1 MGPSTAPRRTV
12 AGNASGTTTA
22 TGRES
27 SQQTG
32 KKRDSRAGMR
42 KVTSLTAEQLERK
55 RANDR
60 EAQRTIRARTK
71 EHIEN
76 LEHQVAELSAKGQQV
91 DRVLERNA
99 ALESEIAHLRQQLA
113 MMTNSRQL
121 YQSEDDRRSSTSSNP
136 PSVIS
141 SPFNSPP
148 LTDSIAP
155 GPPMPPLT
163 HRMSLPQGSWHSYV
177 SPSQT
182 GALPPTS
189 ISVSG
194 AEQSHEPPYP
204 MTADPLAG
212 SSMGQAHHDMGY
224 GLPQTTTGAQY
235 SNSNADSYN
244 RNLTYPSRAVL
255 GQPQQQQQHR
265 PQHIPVAT
273 MGYEQNIPS
282 LQAAHLP
289 VPPHQQH
296 HTYPSQ
302 ILHSPPAQ
310 SQMGYQWDSRG

>member
-1 MGPSTAPRRTV
+1 
-12 AGNASGTTTA
+12 
-22 TGRES
+22 
-27 SQQTG
+27 
-32 KKRDSRAGMR
+32 MR

-99 ALESEIAHLRQQLA
+99 MLESEIAHLRQQLA

-121 YQSEDDRRSSTSSNP
+121 YQSEYSPQELEQTDTNESVGEDERRSSTSSNP
-136 PSVIS
+136 ASVIS

-148 LTDSIAP
+148 LTDSIPP
-155 GPPMPPLT
+155 GPPIPPLT
-163 HRMSLPQGSWHSYV
+163 HRMPLPQGSWHSYV
-177 SPSQT
+177 SPPQSGT
-182 GALPPTS
+182 LSSTT

-194 AEQSHEPPYP
+194 PEQSHESPYS
-204 MTADPLAG
+204 MTADSLAG
-212 SSMGQAHHDMGY
+212 SSMGQTHHDMGY
-224 GLPQTTTGAQY
+224 GLSHTTTAQY
-235 SNSNADSYN
+235 ANNNADSYN
-244 RNLTYPSRAVL
+244 RNLTYPSRAAM

-265 PQHIPVAT
+265 PQAIPVAT
-273 MGYEQNIPS
+273 MGYEQSIPS

-289 VPPHQQH
+289 IPAH

-302 ILHSPPAQ
+302 IVHSPPAH
-310 SQMGYQWDSRG
+310 SQIGYQWDSRA

>member
-1 MGPSTAPRRTV
+1 MAPTTAPRRTV
-12 AGNASGTTTA
+12 AGSASSTTA
-22 TGRES
+22 TGGRES
-27 SQQTG
+27 SQPAG

-99 ALESEIAHLRQQLA
+99 MLESEIAHLRQQLA

-121 YQSEDDRRSSTSSNP
+121 YQSEDERRSSTSSNP
-136 PSVIS
+136 ASVIS

-148 LTDSIAP
+148 LTDSISP
-155 GPPMPPLT
+155 GPPIPPLT
-163 HRMSLPQGSWHSYV
+163 HRMPLPQGSWHSYV
-177 SPSQT
+177 SP
-182 GALPPTS
+182 PPNGTLSSTS

-194 AEQSHEPPYP
+194 PEQSHESPYS
-204 MTADPLAG
+204 MTADSLAG
-212 SSMGQAHHDMGY
+212 SSMGQTHHDMAY
-224 GLPQTTTGAQY
+224 GLSHTTTAQY
-235 SNSNADSYN
+235 TNNNADSYN
-244 RNLTYPSRAVL
+244 RNLTYPSRAAM
-255 GQPQQQQQHR
+255 GQPQQQHR

-289 VPPHQQH
+289 IPAH

-302 ILHSPPAQ
+302 IVHSPPAH
-310 SQMGYQWDSRG
+310 SQIGYQWDSRT

>member
-1 MGPSTAPRRTV
+1 MMAGETMAPTTAPRRTV
-12 AGNASGTTTA
+12 AGSTSSTTT
-22 TGRES
+22 TGGRES
-27 SQQTG
+27 SQPAG

-99 ALESEIAHLRQQLA
+99 MLESEIAHLRQQLA
-113 MMTNSRQL
+113 MMTNS
-121 YQSEDDRRSSTSSNP
+121 EDERRSSTSSNP
-136 PSVIS
+136 ASVIS

-148 LTDSIAP
+148 LTDSIPP
-155 GPPMPPLT
+155 GPPIPPLT
-163 HRMSLPQGSWHSYV
+163 HRIPLPQGSWHSYV
-177 SPSQT
+177 SPPQT
-182 GALPPTS
+182 GTLPSTS

-194 AEQSHEPPYP
+194 PEQPHESPYS
-204 MTADPLAG
+204 MTADSLAG
-212 SSMGQAHHDMGY
+212 SSMGQTHHDMGY
-224 GLPQTTTGAQY
+224 GLSHTTTAQY
-235 SNSNADSYN
+235 ANNNADSYN
-244 RNLTYPSRAVL
+244 RNLTYPSRATM
-255 GQPQQQQQHR
+255 GQPQHQQQQHR

-282 LQAAHLP
+282 LQASHLP
-289 VPPHQQH
+289 IPAH

-302 ILHSPPAQ
+302 IVHSPPAH
-310 SQMGYQWDSRG
+310 SQIGYQWDSRA

>member
-1 MGPSTAPRRTV
+1 MAPTTAPRRTV
-12 AGNASGTTTA
+12 AGSASSTTA

-27 SQQTG
+27 SQPAG

-99 ALESEIAHLRQQLA
+99 MLESEIAHLRQQLA

-121 YQSEDDRRSSTSSNP
+121 YQSEDERRSSTSSNP
-136 PSVIS
+136 ASVIS

-148 LTDSIAP
+148 LTDSIP
-155 GPPMPPLT
+155 SGPPIPPLA
-163 HRMSLPQGSWHSYV
+163 HRMPLAQGSWHSYV
-177 SPSQT
+177 SPPQT
-182 GALPPTS
+182 GTLSSAS
-189 ISVSG
+189 ISG
-194 AEQSHEPPYP
+194 TGPEQSHESPYS
-204 MTADPLAG
+204 MTADSLAG
-212 SSMGQAHHDMGY
+212 SSMGQTHHDMTY
-224 GLPQTTTGAQY
+224 GLPHSTATQY
-235 SNSNADSYN
+235 ANNNADSYN
-244 RNLTYPSRAVL
+244 RNLTYPSRAAL
-255 GQPQQQQQHR
+255 SQPQHQQHR
-265 PQHIPVAT
+265 SQHIPVAT
-273 MGYEQNIPS
+273 IGYEQNIPS

-289 VPPHQQH
+289 MPAH

-302 ILHSPPAQ
+302 IVHSPPAH
-310 SQMGYQWDSRG
+310 SQIGYQWDSRA